1 MLSVAY
7 RIGEKNSFALPTT
20 VLVVV
25 VVVVVVHQRT
35 ASCGIALL
43 VAL

>member
-25 VVVVVVHQRT
+25 VVVVHQRT